1 MMIQSYHMLKEYDII
16 LGSFSPFSQS
26 TLYLLSHWDILLPP
40 FFGFILE
47 SSASNH
53 SLLWTVTLAKIRDY
67 NFLELFT
74 HVTNKRKFEI
84 PHINNNSKYLLYLLS
99 IFIILFTYW
108 LSNFTQLSLYET
120 VIKWF
125 ANEVSCSKKVNILI
139 KKNNIFCFTKHVS
152 RYIHFFFSF

>member
-16 LGSFSPFSQS
+16 LGSFSSFSQS

-40 FFGFILE
+40 FFGFFLE
-47 SSASNH
+47 GSASNH
-53 SLLWTVTLAKIRDY
+53 LLLWTVTLAKIRDY

-108 LSNFTQLSLYET
+108 LSNFTQLSLYEN

>member
-53 SLLWTVTLAKIRDY
+53 SLLWTVTLAKIGDY